1 MQDKNTR
8 DGARAAEALAPV
20 TRRRFLKYGFL
31 GAAGLAAVAAGGFA
45 VLRRSPLDAIDKPG
59 HLVSLS
65 QNEYHLFSRAIQ
77 VLLPL
82 DGTQLTPLEQ
92 VPVIENIDHMLGLL
106 PAHLRGD
113 VGTGLG
119 LFDNAAVLSGWH
131 GRRFVDLDD
140 QQAAAYFDAW
150 SRGGTIQRAL
160 ATLIKQ
166 FVYVSYWRE
175 PVTWP
180 PVEFDG
186 QVSDRWGIAYLGNAP
201 LPVEDLPVSGEQA

>member
-1 MQDKNTR
+1 MQDNQTR
-8 DGARAAEALAPV
+8 DSARAAEALAPV

-31 GAAGLAAVAAGGFA
+31 GAAGAAALAAGGFA
-45 VLRRSPLDAIDKPG
+45 LLRRSPLDGVARPE
-59 HLVSLS
+59 HLTNLA
-65 QNEYHLFSRAIQ
+65 QAEYHLFNRAIR

-82 DGTQLTPLEQ
+82 EGTPLTPLEQ
-92 VPVIENIDHMLGLL
+92 VPVIENVDHMMGLL
-106 PAHLRGD
+106 PGHLRKD
-113 VGTGLG
+113 VSMGLG

-131 GRRFVDLDD
+131 GKRFVDLDD
-140 QQAAAYFDAW
+140 ADAAAYFDAW

-186 QVSDRWGIAYLGNAP
+186 PVSDDWGIAYLGNAP
-201 LPVEDLPVSGEQA
+201 LPAEDQPTAGERA